1 MKIALVIGDYNAF
14 GGGAERWTDR
24 HANYLLRAG
33 HEVHLVARSFRNPPT
48 GAVLHPIDVRRSR
61 IRFAARAEQILHRL
75 GADAVHDMGAG
86 WFGDVFS
93 PHHGTRVGG
102 FRAGDDRAPPW
113 RRPIRQWM
121 RRWMPRYLEF
131 HALEDRQFARGSFR
145 TIVALSQR
153 VKNDMVKFFDVEPS
167 RIEVVYNGV
176 DVERFTPPHGPQLQS
191 HRNNIRQAWGWRDR
205 VVFLLVAHNFQLK
218 GLDCIL
224 RAMARLRRSET
235 KFGLAVAGDDDSR
248 RYRAIAD
255 RLGIN
260 SDVRFLGDQKESA
273 SLFQAADVYVQPTF
287 YDPCSLVV
295 LEAMASGLPTITT
308 AANGAGELLQQGR
321 SGFILD
327 DPKDDLMLSEFMAA
341 TLDEQFRRVAG
352 ERARLAAES
361 NTMDANSK
369 RYLNLYRS
377 NASVRRAA

>member
-1 MKIALVIGDYNAF
+1 
-14 GGGAERWTDR
+14 
-24 HANYLLRAG
+24 
-33 HEVHLVARSFRNPPT
+33 
-48 GAVLHPIDVRRSR
+48 
-61 IRFAARAEQILHRL
+61 
-75 GADAVHDMGAG
+75 MGAG

-113 RRPIRQWM
+113 RRPIRRWM

-131 HALEDRQFARGSFR
+131 QALEDRQFAPGSFR

-153 VKNDMVKFFDVEPS
+153 VKNDMVRFFDVEPS

-176 DVERFTPPHGPQLQS
+176 DVERFTPPRGPQLQA
-191 HRNNIRQAWGWRDR
+191 RRENVRRAWGWQDR

-218 GLDCIL
+218 GLDCLL
-224 RAMARLRRSET
+224 RAMGRLRRFET
-235 KFGLAVAGDDDSR
+235 KIGLAVAGDDDAR
-248 RYRAIAD
+248 RYRAIAK
-255 RLGIN
+255 RLGIHT
-260 SDVRFLGDQKESA
+260 DVRFLGDQKESA

-308 AANGAGELLQQGR
+308 AANGAGELLEQGR
-321 SGFILD
+321 SGFILN

-341 TLDEQFRRVAG
+341 TLDEQFRRDAG
-352 ERARLAAES
+352 TRARLAAET

-369 RYLNLYRS
+369 RYLSLYRS
-377 NASVRRAA
+377 SDSVRRAA